1 MANFGGLNKD
11 HATGFVVGL
20 GVTAAGYYLYMKNK
34 AKVDET
40 LAGYGIKLPAAG
52 EQNLSTLTL
61 EELMLKKETLEDL
74 IAEKEM
80 ELEQNALPETAEPET
95 KAKPKAKAK

>member
-1 MANFGGLNKD
+1 MANFIGVNRD

-20 GVTAAGYYLYMKNK
+20 GVAAAGYYLYMKNK

-40 LAGYGIKLPAAG
+40 LAGYGIQLPAPD
-52 EQNLSTLTL
+52 EQNLSGLTL

-80 ELEQNALPETAEPET
+80 ELEQTPVPEVAEPE
-95 KAKPKAKAK
+95 AKPKGKAK

>member
-1 MANFGGLNKD
+1 MANLVGFNRD

-20 GVTAAGYYLYMKNK
+20 GMAAAGYYLYMKNK
-34 AKVDET
+34 SKVDET
-40 LAGYGIKLPAAG
+40 LAGYGIQIPVQG
-52 EQNLSTLTL
+52 EQNLSSLTL

-80 ELEQNALPETAEPET
+80 ELESPAIPEMLEPE
-95 KAKPKAKAK
+95 KPGKSKSK